1 MNTTHTHTYMESKTP
16 PVFTSDVE
24 KYIKQ
29 NSAPSTPTFNNTNKN
44 ATLDV
49 DDDRLFKVMDNIKGY
64 IDGSDIGENILC
76 KLIVSVSRGNKDIC
90 KLGST
95 TKNVDIDTTTTNNSN
110 NPNTY
115 TIGEEKQTRFK
126 IIDK

>member
-1 MNTTHTHTYMESKTP
+1 MESKTS

-49 DDDRLFKVMDNIKGY
+49 GDDRLFKVMDDIKGY
-64 IDGSDIGENILC
+64 IDGSDIGENALC
-76 KLIVSVSRGNKDIC
+76 KLFVSVSRGNKDIC
-90 KLGST
+90 KLGPI
-95 TKNVDIDTTTTNNSN
+95 TKNVDIDTTTDNN

-115 TIGEEKQTRFK
+115 TIGDEKQTRFK